1 VNGLEVNR
9 FDYYFYMILFKFLF
23 SGFLNFKRS

>member
-9 FDYYFYMILFKFLF
+9 LDYYFYMLLFKFLF
-23 SGFLNFKRS
+23 SGFSNIKRS